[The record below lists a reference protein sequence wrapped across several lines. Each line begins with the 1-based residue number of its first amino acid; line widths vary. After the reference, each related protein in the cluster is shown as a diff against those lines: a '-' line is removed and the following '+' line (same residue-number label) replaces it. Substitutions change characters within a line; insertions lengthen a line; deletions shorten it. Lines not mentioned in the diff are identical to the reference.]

1 MDVKE
6 LSLLKVKV
14 PVPYLESFSLDFKVS
29 ISVTTPS
36 YKSMNSQD
44 PRSLDDVQEDRKRK
58 EKIIKINFAGL
69 YCCVTNFIN
78 YTQI

>member
-1 MDVKE
+1 M
-6 LSLLKVKV
+6 KVKV
-14 PVPYLESFSLDFKVS
+14 PVPYLELFSLDFKVS

-44 PRSLDDVQEDRKRK
+44 PKSLDDVQEDRKIK
-58 EKIIKINFAGL
+58 VKKTKINFAGL
-69 YCCVTNFIN
+69 LCCIINFIN